1 MKYDRLLYTSVN
13 LIIVLRI
20 PRHVLLL
27 LLFFHRMSQSVG
39 RSPSPAASPSLR
51 YPSVLA
57 VLAHRAE
64 QALADVA
71 AAHHAFITANRT
83 AQLHGALSLAVAHA
97 QHVLK
102 ALETVREQ
110 RHQSQQQQ
118 PSSSQHAAAMQP
130 PSKEELQLYMR
141 LDKVRIDLRRVLPR
155 AVAVMEDFDGAEGG
169 GVGASRSAASTAA
182 ALRSL
187 LHTRSMLSV
196 ELQKMDVA
204 VQSLAGLGESLATLH
219 QSLEDVHSSMATAQ
233 LMVRKLLT
241 VQSRDDVLL
250 RVSAV
255 LFALV
260 VLYVVAQRIFR
271 FFPVTVY
278 VTVGED

>member
-57 VLAHRAE
+57 
-64 QALADVA
+64 
-71 AAHHAFITANRT
+71 
-83 AQLHGALSLAVAHA
+83 AVAHA